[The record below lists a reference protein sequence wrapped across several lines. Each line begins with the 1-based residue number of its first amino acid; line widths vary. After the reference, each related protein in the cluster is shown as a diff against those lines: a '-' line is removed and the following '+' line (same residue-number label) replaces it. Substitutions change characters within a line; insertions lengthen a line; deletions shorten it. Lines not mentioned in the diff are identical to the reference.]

1 MRMSMMI
8 FGVMVILLIFFHT
21 LATPTEVISHYY
33 CLLLETLDGSV
44 ISRLMLEIKLLTEDD
59 LVHCAKLC
67 SDHQKNAFLMDHL
80 LAMGTASIVEF
91 CHLLQNTENVR
102 EIGIMLVNGKLR
114 VVLAV

>member
-1 MRMSMMI
+1 
-8 FGVMVILLIFFHT
+8 MVILLIFFHT

-33 CLLLETLDGSV
+33 CLLLENLDGSV
-44 ISRLMLEIKLLTEDD
+44 ISHLMLDIRLLTEDD

-91 CHLLQNTENVR
+91 CHLLQNTENLQ
-102 EIGIMLVNGKLR
+102 EIGTMLVNGKLR